1 MQGKSLIY
9 YTFLVVLPKTFLLMD
24 DRQLMVLLQI
34 VRLVVPTE
42 LTENTEAYGRFR
54 NPQSV

>member
-9 YTFLVVLPKTFLLMD
+9 YTFLVALPKTFLLMD
-24 DRQLMVLLQI
+24 ARQLMVLLQI

-42 LTENTEAYGRFR
+42 LTENTEAYGLKL
-54 NPQSV
+54 